1 MKKLQLRQLVLE
13 AIKGYS
19 KYTPGGETK
28 GGTTDDFRNIL
39 TTIAKGHPEEDKEA
53 LKEDDEDK
61 FYSKEEVVDYIKNH
75 PPVKYYRIGVGQGVS
90 RDLRDDA
97 EAAIELVQKSGVNK
111 YKLSRYGEVIQF
123 SLPFEERHA
132 DLVRSMGSLD

>member
-1 MKKLQLRQLVLE
+1 MKKSELRKLVLE
-13 AIKGYS
+13 VMGGYEPDGKGNLVRHNDKFDS
-19 KYTPGGETK
+19 TK
-28 GGTTDDFRNIL
+28 LSNIL
-39 TTIAKGHPEEDKEA
+39 MKVAKGPVN
-53 LKEDDEDK
+53 EDDEDE
-61 FYSKEEVVDYIKNH
+61 FYSKEEVIDYIKNH

-111 YKLSRYGEVIQF
+111 YKLSRYGQVIQF
-123 SLPFEERHA
+123 SLPFDERHG

>member
-1 MKKLQLRQLVLE
+1 MKKSELRKLVLE
-13 AIKGYS
+13 VMGGYEPDGKGNLVRHS
-19 KYTPGGETK
+19 DKFDSTK
-28 GGTTDDFRNIL
+28 LSNIL
-39 TTIAKGHPEEDKEA
+39 MKVAKGPVN
-53 LKEDDEDK
+53 EDDEDK
-61 FYSKEEVVDYIKNH
+61 FYSKEEVIDYIKNH

-111 YKLSRYGEVIQF
+111 YKLSRYGQVIQF
-123 SLPFEERHA
+123 TLPFEERHA